1 MEELKKC
8 TLCGEEKPLDAFVK
22 HNGKPGSWCKSCHAL
37 KCKDLRDRKRGKPSS
52 RKYASDAEIEQWRQ
66 CVAETGSITQ
76 TAARFGVES
85 RLVQYHTHDVLQKYK
100 SERNAKILELRQ
112 NGMTMDEIADALD
125 ITGDVVGVICRA
137 NDCGGVIRSGWEKH
151 RSEAQLSGIRNASE
165 RARESGESHYREMIE
180 SFGHEYLGGYTNS
193 DGNINIRYHDCGHDA
208 VLSCTTLRQRKSI
221 LPCSTCAEE
230 QHKRKEA
237 ERAEQKA
244 IKREEKRQARIIA
257 EEEKARER
265 EQRRWKECKE
275 CGKTFYDDSY
285 SGSKVYCCDACSKKS
300 QNRKKEAKR
309 RGYKSKISLTKL
321 YKRDNGRCYICGCS
335 CNYEDHQV
343 IGGAFVVG
351 PSYPTVEHVIPLCK
365 GGTDSWDN
373 VKLACHS
380 CNSKKGRTSYFKFE
394 ESGQIAFA
402 L

>member
-1 MEELKKC
+1 MKELKKC
-8 TLCGEEKPLDAFVK
+8 TLCGEEKPLGAFIK

-66 CVAETGSITQ
+66 CVAETGNITQ

-112 NGMTMDEIADALD
+112 NGMTMDEIADALNTTEG
-125 ITGDVVGVICRA
+125 IVAGICRA
-137 NDCGGVIRSGWEKH
+137 NGCGGAIRSGWDRE
-151 RSEAQLSGIRNASE
+151 RTEAQLLGIEKAHQK
-165 RARESGESHYREMIE
+165 AIAQGESHYRELLE
-180 SFGHEYLGGYTNS
+180 SLGAEYLGGYTCS
-193 DGNINIRYHDCGHDA
+193 DGSVNVRYPQCGHEA
-208 VLSCTTLRQRKSI
+208 VLSCITLRQRKTMI
-221 LPCSTCAEE
+221 PCSACAEE
-230 QHKRKEA
+230 QRKRKEV

-244 IKREEKRQARIIA
+244 IKREEKRQARMIA

-265 EQRRWKECKE
+265 EQKRWKECEE
-275 CGKTFYDDSY
+275 CGKIFYDDSY
-285 SGSKVYCCDACSKKS
+285 STSRKYCSDSCSNKS
-300 QNRKKEAKR
+300 QNRRKEAKR
-309 RGYKSKISLTKL
+309 RGYRSKISLSKL

>member
-1 MEELKKC
+1 MEALKKC
-8 TLCGEEKPLDAFVK
+8 TRCGEEKPLSEFTK
-22 HNGKPGSWCKSCHAL
+22 SHGKPGSWCKSCQAL
-37 KCKDLRDRKRGKPSS
+37 KSREWRDKKRGSYSS
-52 RKYASDAEIEQWRQ
+52 RQYVTAAEIEQWRQ
-66 CVAETGSITQ
+66 CVAETGIITQ
-76 TAARFGVES
+76 TAARFGVAS
-85 RLVQYHTHDVLQKYK
+85 PTVQRYTHDVLQKYK

-112 NGMTMDEIADALD
+112 NGMTMEEIAIALNTTEG
-125 ITGDVVGVICRA
+125 IVSNICRA
-137 NDCGGVIRSGWEKH
+137 NECGGVIRSGWDRE
-151 RSEAQLSGIRNASE
+151 RTEAQLLGIEKAHQK
-165 RARESGESHYREMIE
+165 AIAQGESHYRELLE
-180 SFGHEYLGGYTNS
+180 SLGAEYLGGYTHS
-193 DGNINIRYHDCGHDA
+193 DGSVNVRYPQCGHEA
-208 VLSCTTLRQRKSI
+208 VLSCITLRQRKTMI
-221 LPCSTCAEE
+221 PCSACAEE
-230 QHKRKEA
+230 QRKRKEV
-237 ERAEQKA
+237 ERAEQKV
-244 IKREEKRQARIIA
+244 IKREEKRQARMIA

-285 SGSKVYCCDACSKKS
+285 SGSKVYCCDACSNKS

-335 CNYEDHQV
+335 CDYEDHQV

-380 CNSKKGRTSYFKFE
+380 CNSKKGRTSYYKFE